1 MPDDDASARRDS
13 ELGLARNIPRRDFL
27 NGLAISVG
35 GAFAGDL
42 LPTLAQAAQRFPQ
55 DVPGYYPPS
64 LTGMRGSAPGSY
76 ENAHALRDGDFWVH
90 AGAIQDTGQHYDLV
104 VVGSGISGLAAAY
117 FYRKQRPSARILI
130 LDNHDDFGGHAR
142 RDEFHTRGRLL
153 ISNAGTLLID
163 SPLPYSPVARGLLSE
178 LGVDPPALAAKDDH
192 PEYYKGLQVGYF
204 FDKET
209 FGAERFVAGFPGDF
223 WGDSSKPGP
232 WHSFLE
238 KTPFTPAAQHDI
250 LQVETANIDYMPGLT
265 SDQKKERLSRISY
278 QTFLLEHVRVDP
290 SVVPFY
296 AKRTHELWGVGIDA
310 VPALDCWGVGFPGFQ
325 GMKLTSVPYH
335 RMGFTAKGYA
345 VPNQPEYR
353 FHFPDGNAS
362 IARLL
367 VRRLLPGVLTGST
380 VDDIVTAKADYTKLD
395 MPGAPTRVR
404 LSSTV
409 MRVAH
414 VGTPSSAKMV
424 EVIYARG
431 QRVFKVS
438 TSRVI
443 MAGWNMMIPYIVADL
458 PQEQKTA
465 LHYGVKVPLVY
476 TAVAVRNWQSF
487 HKLGVQFI
495 HTPGMF
501 HVNVHLDYPVDIGTY
516 RSPRSSDEPMVV
528 RMVRTP
534 CSPGLSERDQH
545 RVGRAELL
553 TQPFATFERNI
564 RTQLARVLGPGG
576 FDPARDI
583 DAITVNRWPHGYA
596 YEYNPLWD
604 PDSFFNGGLTPNH
617 TARKRFGRITIA
629 NSDAAAAAYTDQ
641 AIDQG
646 YRAVSELLSAT

>member
-1 MPDDDASARRDS
+1 MPEGDQGTEHDS
-13 ELGLARNIPRRDFL
+13 ELGVARNIHRRDFL

-55 DVPGYYPPS
+55 DLPGYNPPA

-76 ENAHALRDGDFWVH
+76 ESAHALRDGTFWLH
-90 AGAIQDTGQHYDLV
+90 AGGMQDTGEHYDLV

-142 RDEFHTRGRLL
+142 RNEFYTRGRLL
-153 ISNAGTLLID
+153 VTNGGTLLID
-163 SPLPYSPVARGLLSE
+163 SPVPYSPVAHGLLSE
-178 LGVDPPALAAKDDH
+178 LGVDPPALAAKDNRD
-192 PEYYKGLQVGYF
+192 EYYKGLQAGFF

-209 FGAERFVAGFPGDF
+209 FGTERFVTGFPGDF
-223 WGDSSKPGP
+223 WGDSLKPGP
-232 WHSFLE
+232 WRSFLE
-238 KTPFTPAAQHDI
+238 KTPFTPRAQHDI
-250 LQVETANIDYMPGLT
+250 LRVETANIDHMPGLT

-278 QTFLLEHVRVDP
+278 QTFLLEHVKVDP

-325 GMKLTSVPYH
+325 GMKLAPVPYH

-345 VPNQPEYR
+345 RPNQPEYR

-367 VRRLLPGVLTGST
+367 VRRLVPGALTGNT
-380 VDDIVTAKADYTKLD
+380 VDDIVTAKADYSKLD
-395 MPGAPTRVR
+395 MSDSPVRVR

-414 VGTPSSAKMV
+414 AGNSVRAKDV
-424 EVIYARG
+424 EVVYARG
-431 QRVFKVS
+431 RRAYKVS
-438 TSRVI
+438 AGRVI
-443 MAGWNMMIPYIVADL
+443 MAGWNMMIPYILADL
-458 PQEQKTA
+458 PQEQKSA

-476 TAVAVRNWQSF
+476 TAVAVRNWDSF
-487 HKLGVQFI
+487 HKLGAHFI

-501 HVNVHLDYPVDIGTY
+501 HVNVRLDIPVNIGTY
-516 RSPRSSDEPMVV
+516 QSPRLPGDPMVV

-553 TQPFATFERNI
+553 TQSFATFERNI
-564 RTQLARVLGPGG
+564 RAQLARVLGPAG

-583 DAITVNRWPHGYA
+583 DAITVNRWSHGYA

-604 PDSFFNGGLTPNH
+604 PDSFFDGGPTPNQI
-617 TARKRFGRITIA
+617 ARRRFGRIAIA